1 MKITKK
7 LTAAALAAVVMTSAC
22 VSTLNASA
30 AASSFQT
37 GQSTTL
43 EAVYDKLDSTA
54 EYLLSLSTSSAGVF
68 GNEWY
73 MLGLARNGKMTDE
86 LASSYKASVEAYVA
100 ELGSSKLSETK
111 STENSRLI
119 IALSSLGIDARDVSG
134 YDLTEPYA
142 DFEYIQK
149 QGINGPV
156 YALIALDTFGYE
168 IPTDSTVAEQT
179 TREKLIDYVLSKALE
194 NGGWTFWGS
203 TADPDMTGMAIQS
216 LAPYYNTNENVKK
229 AVDKALAVLSD
240 MQNENGG
247 FASWGTVNS
256 ESCAQALCAL
266 TSLGID
272 PASDTSFVKNDNST
286 VDAILSFGCENG
298 FKHIASGKYNQMAT
312 DQAYY
317 ALTSYVRLAED
328 KTTLYDMSDASPVS
342 VKYDINDDGELN
354 IKDTTAIQKYLS
366 QTDSLTSIQIAR
378 ADVNGDGKVAV
389 KDATFLQKHLASAK

>member
-7 LTAAALAAVVMTSAC
+7 LTAFALAAVVMSTAC
-22 VSTLNASA
+22 VSTLNAGA
-30 AASSFQT
+30 
-37 GQSTTL
+37 QSGENTTL
-43 EAVYDKLDSTA
+43 EAVYDKLDSTTD
-54 EYLLSLSTSSAGVF
+54 YLTSLSVSSAAVF

-73 MLGLARNGKMTDE
+73 MFGLARNEKMSDE
-86 LASSYKASVEAYVA
+86 LAQSYKANVEAYVS

-119 IALSSLGIDARDVSG
+119 IALSSLGIDARDISG

-156 YALIALDTFGYE
+156 YALLALDTFGYE
-168 IPTDSTVAEQT
+168 IPTDSTVTEQT
-179 TREKLIDYVLSKALE
+179 TREKLVDYVLSKALE

-203 TADPDMTGMAIQS
+203 NADPDMTGMAIQS
-216 LAPYYNTNENVKK
+216 LAPYYNTNEAVKT
-229 AVDKALAVLSD
+229 AVDKALTVLSE

-256 ESCAQALCAL
+256 ESCAQAVCAL

-272 PASDTSFVKNDNST
+272 PTSDTSFVKNGNNT

-328 KTTLYDMSDASPVS
+328 KTTLYDMSDVSPVS
-342 VKYDINDDGELN
+342 VKYDINDDGEVN

-366 QTDSLTSIQIAR
+366 QSASLTAIQLVR
-378 ADVNGDGKVAV
+378 ADVNGDGNVAV
-389 KDATFLQKHLASAK
+389 KDATFLQKYLASAE